1 MRTASL
7 SGGLTAPLSNV
18 AAPLDTLLA
27 LITEPLA
34 AIVVVAEVLVLLI
47 GVISRFVF
55 NHPLTW
61 SDELASIMFLWLA
74 MLGSAIAQRRG
85 QHMRMTALVGRCS
98 VRVRGLL
105 EALGAAAPAVFL
117 LLILGPAYNFTEDQT
132 FVHTPA
138 LGLNDAFRA
147 AALPVGVVL
156 MLLASIVRSVDRG
169 WRDLIRAIIVI
180 AVVACV
186 LYALGPWI
194 RAIGNWNLI
203 IFFAVLLGLGV
214 LVGVPIAFAFGLSTV
229 SYLLLTT

>member
-7 SGGLTAPLSNV
+7 SEDLTEQVSNV

-27 LITEPLA
+27 LVTEPLA
-34 AIVVVAEVLVLLI
+34 AVVVVAEVLVLLT

-85 QHMRMTALVGRCS
+85 QHMRMTALVGMCAD
-98 VRVRGLL
+98 RVRGLL
-105 EALGAAAPAVFL
+105 EAVGAAAPAVFL
-117 LLILGPAYNFTEDQT
+117 LLILGPAYNFAEDQT

-138 LGLNDAFRA
+138 LGLNDAVRA

-156 MLLASIVRSVDRG
+156 MLAASLIRCADRG
-169 WRDLIRAIIVI
+169 WRDLVLAIVVI
-180 AVVACV
+180 AALAGA

-194 RAIGNWNLI
+194 RGIGNWNLVV
-203 IFFAVLLGLGV
+203 FFALLLGLGV
-214 LVGVPIAFAFGLSTV
+214 LAGVPIAFCFG
-229 SYLLLTT
+229 